1 MSLSGPASAIAQA
14 EFQAS
19 AQEYTVCVQASAQF
33 TTLGRVE
40 MDSPVCEVQLP
51 GPHKD

>member
-1 MSLSGPASAIAQA
+1 VSLSGPASAIAQA
-14 EFQAS
+14 EVRAS
-19 AQEYTVCVQASAQF
+19 AQAYTVCVQASAQF